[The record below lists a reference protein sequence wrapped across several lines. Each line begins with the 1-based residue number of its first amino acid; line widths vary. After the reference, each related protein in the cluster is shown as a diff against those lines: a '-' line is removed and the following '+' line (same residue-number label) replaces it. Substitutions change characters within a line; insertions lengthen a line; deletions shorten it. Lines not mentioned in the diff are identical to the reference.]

1 MKPYFLFLV
10 VLCTTLLS
18 AQNNPQ
24 YTFIL
29 DASGSMWQKLDN
41 EFKIAVAKTVM
52 KDLVQKLPSTA
63 RVGMVAY
70 ATAVKRIVGT

>member
-10 VLCTTLLS
+10 ALCTTTTWLS

-24 YTFIL
+24 YAFIL

-52 KDLVQKLPSTA
+52 KDLGSC
-63 RVGMVAY
+63 
-70 ATAVKRIVGT
+70 